1 MKGKIIVAFVV
12 GFSVFM
18 LARIVQVYLLNN
30 RQFMPSTRKETG
42 VPTNSIEVKVATY
55 SGELKILR
63 RADSEFTPYIPDTTI
78 VEGETIAITT
88 NSNSSFLLGD
98 TITIRLIDQAEVD
111 LSSLQPSHILLRQ
124 KEGSISYETT
134 APQEISIRSLHILIT
149 LSDGMITI
157 TTQSPK
163 IGILSAGTARLA
175 MVDSRN
181 DTHVWQLTDGDTATT
196 DDTNAT
202 IVTTATELPRE
213 TK

>member
-1 MKGKIIVAFVV
+1 
-12 GFSVFM
+12 
-18 LARIVQVYLLNN
+18 
-30 RQFMPSTRKETG
+30 MPSTRKETG

-98 TITIRLIDQAEVD
+98 TLTIRLIDQAEVD